1 MTEQAKKKQTHHH
14 HHREVSGKNL
24 LIATLLNL
32 VITVVE
38 IAGGILSNSLALLSD
53 ALHNLS
59 DTFATFIAYVATRI
73 GKKKAT
79 TKRTFG
85 YKRVEILAALLNAV
99 ILIII
104 CFYLFKEA
112 WDRLQNPEPI
122 KSLIVIV
129 VAMVG
134 LGANV
139 LAVAL
144 LRKDSKKSINVR
156 AAYVHLIGDS
166 LSSVV
171 VVLAAG
177 AIQLFGIYWLDPLVT
192 FLIGIYLIRESYVI
206 LREAVNILMQST
218 PENINVKKIQS
229 KVEAFPE
236 VHSLHHL
243 HVWNLDEKEIHME
256 AHVELVNDRKISETN
271 EIREKIE
278 HLLMEK
284 FHINHITLQF
294 EFDPGHGKSLIAN
307 PEETTSPNPKNGK
320 KT

>member
-1 MTEQAKKKQTHHH
+1 MAEKVKKKHTHHH
-14 HHREVSGKNL
+14 QHREISGKNL

-59 DTFATFIAYVATRI
+59 DTFATFIAYVATRV
-73 GKKKAT
+73 GRKKAT
-79 TKRTFG
+79 TKKTFG
-85 YKRVEILAALLNAV
+85 YKRVEILAAMLNAV

-112 WDRLQNPEPI
+112 WDRLQDPEPI
-122 KSLIVIV
+122 KSLIVII

-144 LRKDSKKSINVR
+144 LRKDSKKSINVK

-171 VVLAAG
+171 VILAAG

-206 LREAVNILMQST
+206 LKEAVNILMQST

-229 KVEAFPE
+229 RVEAIPE
-236 VHSLHHL
+236 VRSLHHL
-243 HVWNLDEKEIHME
+243 HVWNLDENEIHLE
-256 AHVELVNDRKISETN
+256 AHVELVSDRKISEAR
-271 EIREKIE
+271 EIQEKIE
-278 HLLMEK
+278 KLLVDK
-284 FHINHITLQF
+284 FRISHITLQF
-294 EFDPGHGKSLIAN
+294 EFNPDHGKSLIAN
-307 PEETTSPNPKNGK
+307 PGDSNTRSRK
-320 KT
+320 KE

>member
-1 MTEQAKKKQTHHH
+1 MAEQVRKKRVHHH

-59 DTFATFIAYVATRI
+59 DTFATFIAYVATRV
-73 GKKKAT
+73 GKKNAT
-79 TKRTFG
+79 TKKTFG
-85 YKRVEILAALLNAV
+85 YKRVEILAAMLNAV

-122 KSLIVIV
+122 KSLIVII

-144 LRKDSKKSINVR
+144 LRKDSKKSINVK

-206 LREAVNILMQST
+206 LKEAVSILMQST
-218 PENINVKKIQS
+218 PENINLKKIQS

-236 VHSLHHL
+236 VQSLHHL
-243 HVWNLDEKEIHME
+243 HVWTLDEKEIHLE
-256 AHVELVNDRKISETN
+256 AHVELTSDWKISEAK
-271 EIREKIE
+271 EIQENIEK
-278 HLLMEK
+278 LLEEK
-284 FHINHITLQF
+284 FHISHITLQL
-294 EFDPGHGKSLIAN
+294 EFNPDHEKSLIAN
-307 PEETTSPNPKNGK
+307 PGK
-320 KT
+320 